1 MFSTANKLSVLLL
14 FDRYVQFYQ
23 REGLCI
29 HPCLWQLLSKRC
41 TRHGRDSATAISSG
55 QAFKVKPVHHFLDK
69 INRLLATPQ
78 YYQNVNKNPSLVEL
92 AS

>member
-1 MFSTANKLSVLLL
+1 VSYYCSIATFNFTSGKVSA
-14 FDRYVQFYQ
+14 FIR
-23 REGLCI
+23 G
-29 HPCLWQLLSKRC
+29 LWQLLSKRC